1 MAKLQVMGY
10 AKIPNRY
17 VAIERSRSLSLL
29 EEKLIYMVINMM
41 QKRYEDIKQIA
52 VFDNEYVISGTITF
66 NDFCNTM
73 QIGSVNRKDIAET
86 LKNLTSFTLSIIE
99 EQKDRFLPMFKEFY
113 ADYNSNTIGYK
124 LNDVFLQFFT
134 GICKNYFN
142 LSIQEVIGLHS
153 SHAIRLYQLLKAML
167 NMDKKE
173 FIYNLVEF
181 KKNLSIENKYTVYN
195 NLKRKVIEPAIEQIN
210 NSSSSLFCIKYE
222 EIKTGRAVT
231 AIKFII
237 LPKEKNYYEVTNR
250 IPKYKYKQIKNSL
263 SLWLKSNDSTVRLVA
278 TKIEHEL
285 SYKKPSKAVLR
296 NYIDIIAELTN
307 QKIKI

>member
-1 MAKLQVMGY
+1 M
-10 AKIPNRY
+10 
-17 VAIERSRSLSLL
+17 
-29 EEKLIYMVINMM
+29 
-41 QKRYEDIKQIA
+41 
-52 VFDNEYVISGTITF
+52 
-66 NDFCNTM
+66 
-73 QIGSVNRKDIAET
+73 
-86 LKNLTSFTLSIIE
+86 
-99 EQKDRFLPMFKEFY
+99 
-113 ADYNSNTIGYK
+113 
-124 LNDVFLQFFT
+124 
-134 GICKNYFN
+134 
-142 LSIQEVIGLHS
+142 
-153 SHAIRLYQLLKAML
+153 
-167 NMDKKE
+167 
-173 FIYNLVEF
+173 
-181 KKNLSIENKYTVYN
+181 
-195 NLKRKVIEPAIEQIN
+195 
-210 NSSSSLFCIKYE
+210 FCIKYE